1 MWWGG
6 ICRVTLQHGWG
17 RWTCHNGLQES
28 GIVRQMSDEQKMNCV
43 RYGGKCIYNNIHLL
57 AIFPALSVIAD
68 YTLTFVFAH
77 GLDEILRYEF
87 SPIARAA
94 AVYDLVPLVVGGIAL
109 LYFIFSYLALR
120 TLSGTCV
127 YPFTVAILLV
137 VSITHV
143 MGGLSWLVRVPF
155 CSNMVQGLS
164 VMAFVLAVVGIIWGV
179 CRCPQHLI

>member
-1 MWWGG
+1 MY
-6 ICRVTLQHGWG
+6 CVLSG
-17 RWTCHNGLQES
+17 RECL
-28 GIVRQMSDEQKMNCV
+28 
-43 RYGGKCIYNNIHLL
+43 YNNIRFL

-87 SPIARAA
+87 SPIARTA
-94 AVYDLVPLVVGGIAL
+94 AVHGLVPLVVAGIAVSYYL
-109 LYFIFSYLALR
+109 LSYLALR
-120 TLSGTCV
+120 TLWGTCV
-127 YPFTVAILLV
+127 YPFTVAILAV

-164 VMAFVLAVVGIIWGV
+164 IMAFVLAVAGIIWGV
-179 CRCPQHLI
+179 YRCPQHLI